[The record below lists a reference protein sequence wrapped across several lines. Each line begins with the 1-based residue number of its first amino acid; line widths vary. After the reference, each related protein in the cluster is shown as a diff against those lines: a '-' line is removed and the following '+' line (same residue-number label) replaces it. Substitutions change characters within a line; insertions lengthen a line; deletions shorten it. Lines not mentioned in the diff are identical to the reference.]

1 MPILRSILI
10 ILLTILLIHL
20 FEVTSPRNHTPAAVI
35 PEDTLLVID
44 SIQAMQ
50 RDFFD
55 LEVEELFWKN
65 RIAIAREPSFIL
77 TANLQDSL
85 ITLDMQGVPLHRARI
100 SGICISRGLNR
111 IRYTPSLLKWLDSPF
126 DLKSQSATVPKEPIQ
141 ERYISS
147 RRDAETQL
155 IHLRDPEDS
164 SYVSITMEFSRNLTL
179 FIKQA
184 ENDSVNHPLFSEI
197 NINPDTSITV
207 YVSRIDALTF
217 FRALP
222 EKTGLVLR
230 M

>member
-20 FEVTSPRNHTPAAVI
+20 FEVASPRNHAPAAVI

-50 RDFFD
+50 KKFFD

-77 TANLQDSL
+77 TADMQDSM
-85 ITLDMQGVPLHRARI
+85 ITIDMQGVPLHRARI
-100 SGICISRGLNR
+100 SGICISRGLDLS
-111 IRYTPSLLKWLDSPF
+111 RYTPSLLKWLDSPF
-126 DLKSQSATVPKEPIQ
+126 RLRSQTATIPKEPIQ

-164 SYVSITMEFSRNLTL
+164 SYVSITMEFDRNLTL
-179 FIKQA
+179 IIKEA
-184 ENDSVNHPLFSEI
+184 ESDSVNRPLFSEI
-197 NINPDTSITV
+197 NISPDTSITV
-207 YVSRIDALTF
+207 YISRIDALALY
-217 FRALP
+217 RALP
-222 EKTGLVLR
+222 EETGLVLR